1 LLYRFEDCA
10 LDTDRRELRR
20 GAGLVA
26 VEPKVF
32 DLLAYVVRNHERVV
46 SRDDLIA
53 SVWDGRI
60 VSESALNT
68 CINAARCAIGDS
80 GEEQRLIKTLPRK
93 GIRFVGVVRGE
104 QRSSAGIAATD
115 TTAEPPSPDVALPDK
130 PSIAVLAFTNMSGDP
145 EQDYFA
151 DGMAEEI
158 ITALSRCSWLFVI
171 ARNSS
176 FTYKGRSVD
185 VRQIG
190 RELGVRYVLE
200 GSVRR
205 AGNRLRF
212 TAQLV
217 DTTSGAH
224 IWADRFDGEMSDV
237 FDLQDRIAESVV
249 GAIEPKLQLAEIDRV
264 KRKPAANLDAYDLY
278 LRALQLEYEF
288 TEQSLVAALRCLERA
303 LAIDP
308 FYAPALGLAA
318 YCYVERRVQG
328 WVRDLEAEA
337 AEGLRLA
344 VRAAEVARDDAN
356 VLWMAAYAGRSFGM
370 DPDLAKELFNR
381 SLHLNPNSAMALA
394 TAGWNEAV
402 LGNAEGALELLRRA
416 ERLSPRDPRAWLMAA
431 HGAFAYFVA
440 GQFNNAAALAKK
452 ALAQNP
458 RSARA
463 LRLLAASL
471 ARLGEREQAATAI
484 RELLAID
491 PQQTISKVHAHL
503 RHWSE
508 SAWNNYAAALRL
520 AGLPE

>member
-1 LLYRFEDCA
+1 LLYCFDDYT

-20 GAGLVA
+20 DAGLVS

-32 DLLAYVVRNHERVV
+32 DLLAHLVRNHEHVV
-46 SRDDLIA
+46 SKDDLIA
-53 SVWDGRI
+53 AIWGGRV
-60 VSESALNT
+60 VSDSALST

-80 GEEQRLIKTLPRK
+80 GEAQRLIKTLRHK
-93 GIRFVGVVRGE
+93 GIRFVGTVRGE
-104 QRSSAGIAATD
+104 QQRAGVAVTD
-115 TTAEPPSPDVALPDK
+115 TIAEPPRPAFALPDK
-130 PSIAVLAFTNMSGDP
+130 PSIAVLPFTNMSDDP
-145 EQDYFA
+145 GQDYFA

-212 TAQLV
+212 TGQLV
-217 DTTSGAH
+217 DATSGAY
-224 IWADRFDGEMSDV
+224 IWADRFEGEISDV
-237 FDLQDRIAESVV
+237 FDLQDRMSESVV
-249 GAIEPKLQLAEIDRV
+249 GAIEPKLQFAEIDRV
-264 KRKPAANLDAYDLY
+264 KRKPAANLDAYDLF

-288 TEQSLVAALRCLERA
+288 TEQSLAAALRCLEQA

-308 FYAPALGLAA
+308 YYVPALGLAA

-328 WVRDLEAEA
+328 WEQDLEAEA

-344 VRAAEVARDDAN
+344 VRAADLARDDAN

-370 DPDLAKELFNR
+370 DPDHAKELFNR
-381 SLHLNPNSAMALA
+381 SLYLNPNSAMALA
-394 TAGWNEAV
+394 AAGWNEAV
-402 LGNAEGALELLRRA
+402 LANPEGALELLRRA

-431 HGAFAYFVA
+431 HRAFAHFVA
-440 GQFNNAAALAKK
+440 GQFKDAAALAKK

-471 ARLGEREQAATAI
+471 ARLGEREQAAAAI

-491 PQQTISKVHAHL
+491 PQQTISKVGVHL
-503 RHWSE
+503 RHWPE
-508 SAWNNYAAALRL
+508 SGWNNYAEALRL